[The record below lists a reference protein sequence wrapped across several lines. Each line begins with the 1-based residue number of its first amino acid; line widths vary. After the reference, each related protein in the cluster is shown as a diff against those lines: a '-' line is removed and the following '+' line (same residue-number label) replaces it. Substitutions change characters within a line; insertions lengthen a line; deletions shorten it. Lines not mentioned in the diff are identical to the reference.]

1 MPNLDKLHISK
12 RALNLPGR
20 NLSIR
25 GTVVITRP
33 TATLS

>member
-1 MPNLDKLHISK
+1 MPNLDKLHIST
-12 RALNLPGR
+12 RALKLPGR

-25 GTVVITRP
+25 GTDVITRP